1 MNSTL
6 IIKTTQALNSTNVK
20 DLLNIIEWQDT
31 AMRLKSG
38 SYYYELSSGY
48 IYVLEVNLNEITV
61 NFIH

>member
-20 DLLNIIEWQDT
+20 DLLNIMEWQDT
-31 AMRLKSG
+31 VLRLKSG
-38 SYYYELSSGY
+38 SYTYKMASGY
-48 IYVLEVNLNEITV
+48 VYTIDVNLNEITL